1 MERMQNEE
9 GNLKQELI
17 RFMSSIKKD
26 RSKMQVGIDSLL
38 EVIDKHFAAVQQVR
52 KADDIPQTVEMADSI
67 CDVIL
72 RIISLYSVVIQRHSG
87 EK

>member
-38 EVIDKHFAAVQQVR
+38 EVIDKHFTAVQRVR

>member
-1 MERMQNEE
+1 MQNEE